1 MSVQEVVKTKRS
13 SVMTQE
19 DDIVDFHFKYTRAK
33 DKLFLWAKD
42 RFDLSQKAV
51 CDIGSGYGHYLVHF
65 GPGSYG
71 LDISKTHI
79 EFAEK
84 LGVKVY
90 QKDFMED
97 DLSDLPKAD
106 FVWTSAT
113 IEHLDS
119 AHIFLRRIYNIL
131 NDNGVLLLESPVRP
145 VSAFYRHIPGLKS
158 LYNEHG
164 DHVNFF
170 TPDIFDWHF
179 KRTGFKLEESFRWS
193 VPLTN
198 KLRLRNPTL
207 TRHFPLNLF
216 GDAYFAVCRK
226 DPDWEYPARSI
237 RKKAENLKG
246 YVYKEGTL

>member
-1 MSVQEVVKTKRS
+1 MDVQELLQKRKP
-13 SVMTQE
+13 TALANGDE
-19 DDIVDFHFKYTRAK
+19 IIKLHFQYTRAK

-42 RFDLSQKAV
+42 RFRLHEKAV

-65 GPGSYG
+65 GPGSFG
-71 LDISKTHI
+71 LDISSKHI
-79 EFAEK
+79 EFARS
-84 LGVKVY
+84 LGLTVY

-131 NDNGVLLLESPVRP
+131 SDDGILLLESPVRP
-145 VSAFYRHIPGLKS
+145 VTPLFRHLPGLRS
-158 LYNEHG
+158 LYEEHG

-179 KRTGFKLEESFRWS
+179 KRTGFKLQESFRWS

-198 KLRLRNPTL
+198 KLRLKNPAL
-207 TRHFPLNLF
+207 TRHFPLSLF
-216 GDAYFAVCRK
+216 TDAYFAVCRK
-226 DPDWEYPARSI
+226 DPDWNYPTRSL
-237 RKKAENLKG
+237 RLKAENLKG
-246 YVYKEGTL
+246 YIYKDGTF